1 MPKGSAWSLAS
12 ARIATAFT
20 DAAEAAMA
28 PGCFLDT
35 NVLLYAVSASPA
47 ERRKRDLARQLLQE
61 DDWTVSVQ
69 VLQEFVVQ
77 ATRASRPEALPA
89 ADARA
94 LVESWS
100 RFRVQPVTWEVFQ
113 LALDLQQRY
122 PLSYWDAAILAAA
135 DLSGCTLL
143 LSEDLSDGVSYGSV
157 EVRNPFRGCAGV

>member
-1 MPKGSAWSLAS
+1 
-12 ARIATAFT
+12 
-20 DAAEAAMA
+20 MA

-94 LVESWS
+94 QIGRAHV
-100 RFRVQPVTWEVFQ
+100 
-113 LALDLQQRY
+113 
-122 PLSYWDAAILAAA
+122 
-135 DLSGCTLL
+135 
-143 LSEDLSDGVSYGSV
+143 
-157 EVRNPFRGCAGV
+157 